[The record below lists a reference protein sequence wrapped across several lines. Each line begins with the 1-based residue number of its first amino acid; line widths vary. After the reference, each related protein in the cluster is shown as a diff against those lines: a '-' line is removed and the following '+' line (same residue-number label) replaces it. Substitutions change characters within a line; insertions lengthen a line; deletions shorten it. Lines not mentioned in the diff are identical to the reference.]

1 MSEVVKTAAE
11 ETVEKKLTP
20 KDIRQCTN
28 RLYIGAEMS
37 NSYERLQALVFCV
50 SMIPALKKLYPD
62 KEEFKAALKRHLM
75 FYNTD
80 SIPGGIILGITIGM
94 EEEKSQG
101 KELADETIT
110 GMKTGLMG
118 PVAAIGDTI
127 IWAAYM
133 PILIALFLPLANQ
146 GNPLG
151 GILPLIIYP
160 VTTYILM
167 RYLASTG
174 YRVGKESVLKI
185 LKNGA
190 MQAVIF
196 VANVIGLMMM
206 GALTADY
213 VTIDSP
219 LTITASG
226 SEFVVQDFLDS
237 ILPGIL
243 PLAAVFLIYWY
254 MVRKGQKFTRILLA
268 VIAISLIG
276 GITGIL

>member
-1 MSEVVKTAAE
+1 M
-11 ETVEKKLTP
+11 
-20 KDIRQCTN
+20 
-28 RLYIGAEMS
+28 
-37 NSYERLQALVFCV
+37 
-50 SMIPALKKLYPD
+50 
-62 KEEFKAALKRHLM
+62 
-75 FYNTD
+75 
-80 SIPGGIILGITIGM
+80 
-94 EEEKSQG
+94 
-101 KELADETIT
+101 
-110 GMKTGLMG
+110 
-118 PVAAIGDTI
+118 
-127 IWAAYM
+127 
-133 PILIALFLPLANQ
+133 
-146 GNPLG
+146 
-151 GILPLIIYP
+151 
-160 VTTYILM
+160 
-167 RYLASTG
+167 
-174 YRVGKESVLKI
+174 
-185 LKNGA
+185 
-190 MQAVIF
+190 IF